1 MPYRPVTYFM
11 GLLEW
16 IDTKGGGMKRSVIF
30 LLILSLASPSA
41 VFAATLQNTDSQEYE
56 MQIKEDG
63 RAYSRYYGP
72 YGDEY
77 RILEHCKTD
86 ICHYGCEVTL
96 LDTGQ
101 KLWVNPRDEVVILS
115 YGVMKVNRA
124 VNDRRG
130 GY

>member
-1 MPYRPVTYFM
+1 MKQLVMFLM
-11 GLLEW
+11 ILALL
-16 IDTKGGGMKRSVIF
+16 SS
-30 LLILSLASPSA
+30 LS

-56 MQIKEDG
+56 MQIKEEG

-72 YGDEY
+72 SGDEY

-86 ICHYGCEVTL
+86 ICHYGCEMTL

-101 KLWVNPRDEVVILS
+101 RVWVNPRDEVVIS
-115 YGVMKVNRA
+115 YGVMKVSRA

>member
-1 MPYRPVTYFM
+1 MPMTHFM
-11 GLLEW
+11 QLLGW
-16 IDTKGGGMKRSVIF
+16 IEIKRWVMKHSAIF
-30 LLILSLASPSA
+30 LMMLTFASPSA
-41 VFAATLQNTDSQEYE
+41 VFAATLQNTDSQEYQ
-56 MQIKEDG
+56 MQIKEEG

-86 ICHYGCEVTL
+86 ICHYGCEMTL

-101 KLWVNPRDEVVILS
+101 KVWVNPRDEVVIS

>member
-1 MPYRPVTYFM
+1 
-11 GLLEW
+11 
-16 IDTKGGGMKRSVIF
+16 MKKSVNF
-30 LLILSLASPSA
+30 LMMLALIGPLSVS
-41 VFAATLQNTDSQEYE
+41 AATLQNTDSQEYE
-56 MQIKEDG
+56 IQIKEEG
-63 RAYSRYYGP
+63 RAYSSYYGP

-86 ICHYGCEVTL
+86 ICHYGCEMTL

-101 KLWVNPRDEVVILS
+101 NVWVNPRDEVIIS

-124 VNDRRG
+124 VNNRRG

>member
-1 MPYRPVTYFM
+1 MSGYVTIRHLLDDTGSYRT
-11 GLLEW
+11 
-16 IDTKGGGMKRSVIF
+16 
-30 LLILSLASPSA
+30 LS

-56 MQIKEDG
+56 MQIKEDD

-77 RILEHCKTD
+77 RLLEHCKTD
-86 ICHYGCEVTL
+86 ICHYGCEITM

-101 KLWVNPRDEVVILS
+101 KIWVNPNDSNVIS

>member
-1 MPYRPVTYFM
+1 MRP
-11 GLLEW
+11 
-16 IDTKGGGMKRSVIF
+16 SVIF
-30 LLILSLASPSA
+30 FMILALSVQSN
-41 VFAATLQNTDSQEYE
+41 VFAATLLNTDSQEYE
-56 MQIKEDG
+56 MQIKEEG
-63 RAYSRYYGP
+63 RPISRYSGP

-86 ICHYGCEVTL
+86 ICHYGCEMTL

-101 KLWVNPRDEVVILS
+101 RIWVNPRDEVVIS
-115 YGVMKVNRA
+115 YGVMKVTRG